1 MFAAK
6 VARSRTN
13 AAPAPMAA
21 RSSVAPDRQASHTAS
36 SEYEGRGANATER
49 KLAAAP
55 DFSAMAVFP
64 PDRTSAVRSRSLLS
78 IAGAADPLEREA
90 DQTAK
95 RVLRM
100 PNPAAAAVAGASGV
114 DRARHDEK
122 AEGLTLARTGSAEA
136 SALDGATAPSAV
148 RDVLSSPGQRLEA
161 SA

>member
-21 RSSVAPDRQASHTAS
+21 RSSVAPGREASHTAS

-49 KLAAAP
+49 KGAAAP

-64 PDRTSAVRSRSLLS
+64 PDRTSAVRSKSLLS
-78 IAGAADPLEREA
+78 IAGAADPLERLA
-90 DQTAK
+90 DQTAE

-100 PNPAAAAVAGASGV
+100 PNPAAAVAGASCE

-122 AEGLTLARTGSAEA
+122 AEGLTLARTRSAEA
-136 SALDGATAPSAV
+136 SALDGAAAPPAV
-148 RDVLSSPGQRLEA
+148 REVLSSPGQRLE
-161 SA
+161 